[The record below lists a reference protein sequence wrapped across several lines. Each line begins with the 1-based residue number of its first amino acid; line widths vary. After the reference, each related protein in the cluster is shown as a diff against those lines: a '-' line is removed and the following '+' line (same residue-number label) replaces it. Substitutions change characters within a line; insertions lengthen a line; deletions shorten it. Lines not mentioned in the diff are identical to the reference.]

1 MGLESI
7 KIRLPWEKED
17 TMEKV
22 QNLVWKKS
30 HQQPLLTK
38 LFIGSCCKAS
48 LTCNYQHEFMS
59 MIPISRVKV
68 VRHLPMTYIYLN
80 KNYCLKDIKTKK
92 IPK

>member
-1 MGLESI
+1 MGKRGYNGKGSKFGLE
-7 KIRLPWEKED
+7 
-17 TMEKV
+17 
-22 QNLVWKKS
+22 KK
-30 HQQPLLTK
+30 PLTK

-80 KNYCLKDIKTKK
+80 KHYCLKDIKTKK